1 MFALRTDFVAENG
14 SRSDGPRELL
24 SRAPAANWMPLAA
37 LHDRYYHRLF
47 VDYFHLFRQ
56 LTIFFFCDGRR
67 RLWRS
72 TQITFTSN
80 PPSRFIRWRILS
92 KDCKKKGSKQLILS
106 WPISGE
112 CTFRSLWFT
121 GSNDVTAHRIRMLSS
136 FAQIDLPWQ
145 LSGRM
150 I

>member
-24 SRAPAANWMPLAA
+24 SRAPAANWMPLSA

-56 LTIFFFCDGRR
+56 LTIFFFDGRR

-80 PPSRFIRWRILS
+80 P
-92 KDCKKKGSKQLILS
+92 Q
-106 WPISGE
+106 
-112 CTFRSLWFT
+112 
-121 GSNDVTAHRIRMLSS
+121 SS
-136 FAQIDLPWQ
+136 FIDEEFYPKIVKKRARN
-145 LSGRM
+145 S
-150 I
+150 